1 MKAAYIRQTG
11 PPENILYDEL
21 PVPRPGPTQCL
32 IKAGAVAVNPVD
44 TYIRSGLVQMP
55 LPFPFIVGCDLA
67 GAVVEVGSAATRF
80 EPGDRVWGSNQGLLG
95 RQGTFAEFCA
105 IDECWLYPTPN
116 GVSDEQTAA
125 IALVGITAH
134 LGLVG
139 DAELEKGEPI
149 FVKGGSGGVG
159 STVVQMAKAVGA
171 RVISTAGSDKKVELC
186 RKLGADFVIN
196 YKTQNLETELKRIAP
211 AGVNLWWETLR
222 EPNFDLAVGALAAR
236 GRVIGMAGRAA
247 RTRVPVR
254 PLFVNGCS
262 VQRL

>member
-11 PPENILYDEL
+11 PPENIVCDEL
-21 PVPRPGPTQCL
+21 PAPKPGPSQCL
-32 IKAGAVAVNPVD
+32 VKVGAVAVNPVD

-67 GAVVEVGSAATRF
+67 GTVVDVGHSVTRF

-105 IDECWLYPTPN
+105 IDERWLYPTPN

-134 LGLVG
+134 LGLMRE
-139 DAELEKGEPI
+139 AKLQKGEAI
-149 FVKGGSGGVG
+149 FVNGGSGGVG

-171 RVISTAGSDKKVELC
+171 RVMATAGSDKKVELC
-186 RKLGADFVIN
+186 RKMGADFVIN
-196 YKTQNLETELKRIAP
+196 YKTQNLE
-211 AGVNLWWETLR
+211 
-222 EPNFDLAVGALAAR
+222 
-236 GRVIGMAGRAA
+236 
-247 RTRVPVR
+247 
-254 PLFVNGCS
+254 S
-262 VQRL
+262 